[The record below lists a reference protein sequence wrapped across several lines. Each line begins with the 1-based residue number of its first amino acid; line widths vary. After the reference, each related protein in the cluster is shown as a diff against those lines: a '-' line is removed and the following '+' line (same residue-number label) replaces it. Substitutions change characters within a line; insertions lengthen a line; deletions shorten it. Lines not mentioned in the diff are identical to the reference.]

1 MVRFARL
8 AAALA
13 SSALVLLPARAW
25 AVQFV
30 VTDVT
35 YTHSAT
41 TTTDSH
47 LRIAPSAQT
56 PINWVAPVNY
66 TAGGTAHVRLEVFTK
81 PSAAPTR
88 FQICFEANAGS
99 YACTDQAPTYTAP
112 GVYDWVTPMPN
123 FYQFSTV
130 DWTKGVAKVALI
142 LKDDKNG
149 KPAPENV
156 GPTVSAMYMPS
167 NVRVTVTM
175 VSPGGTYVPP
185 PPTPADA
192 GAPDASIGDGG
203 STDAGSTAD
212 GAAALPDAAG
222 TDDAGSSPSA
232 PAADDGGGC
241 ATAPGSSPMPV
252 VLAMITA
259 LGAVWVRR
267 RRRSAP

>member
-1 MVRFARL
+1 M
-8 AAALA
+8 
-13 SSALVLLPARAW
+13 
-25 AVQFV
+25 QFV

-47 LRIAPSAQT
+47 LRVAPSAQT
-56 PINWVAPVNY
+56 PVNWVAPTNY

-112 GVYDWVTPMPN
+112 GVYDWATPMPN

-167 NVRVTVTM
+167 NLRVTVTM

-185 PPTPADA
+185 PPTPTDA
-192 GAPDASIGDGG
+192 GAPDASASDAG
-203 STDAGSTAD
+203 SSDAASTADVGTSLPDAAQKDDAGST
-212 GAAALPDAAG
+212 PTTPAG
-222 TDDAGSSPSA
+222 DDS
-232 PAADDGGGC
+232 GGC
-241 ATAPGSSPMPV
+241 ATAPGSNAAPI
-252 VLAMITA
+252 LALVAVTA
-259 LGAVWVRR
+259 FGAALTRR
-267 RRRSAP
+267 RRRSTR

>member
-1 MVRFARL
+1 MFA
-8 AAALA
+8 
-13 SSALVLLPARAW
+13 LPAPAW
-25 AVQFV
+25 AAQFV

-47 LRIAPSAQT
+47 LRVPPSAQT
-56 PINWVAPVNY
+56 PLNWVAPVNY

-112 GVYDWVTPMPN
+112 GVYDWTTPMPN

-167 NVRVTVTM
+167 NLRVTVTM

-192 GAPDASIGDGG
+192 GAADASASDASSADAASANDAGTSLPDAATND
-203 STDAGSTAD
+203 DAGST
-212 GAAALPDAAG
+212 P
-222 TDDAGSSPSA
+222 TP
-232 PAADDGGGC
+232 PAADDSGGC
-241 ATAPGSSPMPV
+241 ATTPGSTP
-252 VLAMITA
+252 VLALVA
-259 LGAVWVRR
+259 LAVFGAALVRR
-267 RRRSAP
+267 RRQRST

>member
-1 MVRFARL
+1 MRRSRL
-8 AAALA
+8 AAVAV
-13 SSALVLLPARAW
+13 SCALVAFPARAW

-47 LRIAPSAQT
+47 LRVAPSAQT
-56 PINWVAPVNY
+56 PINWVAPTNY

-112 GVYDWVTPMPN
+112 GVYDWATPMPN

-167 NVRVTVTM
+167 NLRVTVTM

-185 PPTPADA
+185 PPTPTDA
-192 GAPDASIGDGG
+192 GAPDASA
-203 STDAGSTAD
+203 SDAASPDAASTAD
-212 GAAALPDAAG
+212 AGTLLPDAA
-222 TDDAGSSPSA
+222 TKDDAGSAPTA

-241 ATAPGSSPMPV
+241 ATAPGSNATPV
-252 VLAMITA
+252 VALVLVTV
-259 LGAVWVRR
+259 LGAVLARR
-267 RRRSAP
+267 RRALR